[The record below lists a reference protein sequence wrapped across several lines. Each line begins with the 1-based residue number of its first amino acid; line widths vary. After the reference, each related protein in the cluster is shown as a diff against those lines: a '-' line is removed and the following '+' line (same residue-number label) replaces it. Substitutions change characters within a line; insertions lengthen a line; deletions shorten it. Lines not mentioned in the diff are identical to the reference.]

1 MTGLTEQQARQQR
14 RQDGENV
21 LAQEKKSNPMKLFL
35 GQFRDVMVLILL
47 VATGVSVLL
56 GEVTDAVTI
65 LLIVLLNAIL
75 GFVQEFRTEQTLETL
90 RQLTAPSAT
99 VCRDGS
105 WLTLPASQLV
115 RGDWVRVEAGDSIP
129 ADCAIQEAA
138 GLAVNESVLTGESE
152 AVSKQPGAPEDTSN
166 ALHKSNILYAGTA
179 VLRGSATA
187 VVIATGIH
195 TQMGQISTMLQE
207 IETDLT
213 PLQKRLAG
221 LGKVVAAICI
231 GVCIAVFLAGIC
243 RGEPAFAMLMTG
255 ITIAIAAIPEGLPAT
270 VTIALALA
278 VNRMMKQQALVNR
291 LHSVETL
298 GCASVICTDKTGTI
312 TENKMTVTQLLAG
325 GIPYQVTGTGYQI
338 SGSILQNDRM
348 VNPVSHPALSNLL
361 TCGILCST
369 AEITAEEEPK
379 ARGRGSLKGSGAWT
393 GTGDP
398 TEIALLIAGA
408 KGGLRKAALHRQ
420 HPQLAM
426 TPFDSESRY
435 MSVQVQQGAGVCL
448 YAKGAAD
455 VILERCA
462 FYQKD
467 SELLPLTASMRQT
480 IQKQVEDW
488 SSQALRVLAFAMKET
503 DQSNSRQM
511 VFLGLAGM
519 LDPPREE
526 ARTAIR
532 TCALASIQTV
542 MITGDHKNTAVAI
555 AEKAGLL
562 RGRKAMTG
570 AELDALTDQQLAA
583 CIREYG
589 VFARVNPAHKLRLV
603 RAYRKNGAVVA
614 MTGDGVNDAPAIK
627 EADVGVAMGKTGT
640 DVAKQAA
647 DVVLLDDNLAT
658 LVYAVEQGRCIY
670 ANIRKF
676 VRYLLSCN
684 IGEVLTMMLSILM
697 GMPIVLLPTQLL
709 LVNLVTDGLPAIAL
723 GMEPPEPEQM
733 RQPPRRQE
741 ESFFSNGLLGRIL
754 FRGILIGMGTL
765 AAFTSILH
773 LGGTLEAARTGA
785 LCTLIVSQ
793 LVHVFECKS
802 ERKSLFSIPYWNNWK
817 LLGAVAISLA
827 VLLAAVQIPAL
838 QLIFD
843 TVRLTKLQWGVSLL
857 CSFAVP
863 IFASFYQIIQ
873 KRTKKE
879 Q

>member
-462 FYQKD
+462 FYQKG

-503 DQSNSRQM
+503 DQSDSRQM
-511 VFLGLAGM
+511 AFLGLAGM

-589 VFARVNPAHKLRLV
+589 VFA
-603 RAYRKNGAVVA
+603 
-614 MTGDGVNDAPAIK
+614 
-627 EADVGVAMGKTGT
+627 
-640 DVAKQAA
+640 
-647 DVVLLDDNLAT
+647 
-658 LVYAVEQGRCIY
+658 
-670 ANIRKF
+670 
-676 VRYLLSCN
+676 
-684 IGEVLTMMLSILM
+684 
-697 GMPIVLLPTQLL
+697 
-709 LVNLVTDGLPAIAL
+709 
-723 GMEPPEPEQM
+723 
-733 RQPPRRQE
+733 
-741 ESFFSNGLLGRIL
+741 
-754 FRGILIGMGTL
+754 
-765 AAFTSILH
+765 
-773 LGGTLEAARTGA
+773 
-785 LCTLIVSQ
+785 
-793 LVHVFECKS
+793 
-802 ERKSLFSIPYWNNWK
+802 
-817 LLGAVAISLA
+817 
-827 VLLAAVQIPAL
+827 
-838 QLIFD
+838 
-843 TVRLTKLQWGVSLL
+843 
-857 CSFAVP
+857 
-863 IFASFYQIIQ
+863 
-873 KRTKKE
+873 
-879 Q
+879 